1 MSSRGSM
8 GPMMGGGMMPPG
20 GVARR
25 AAAIKVVSLKHAA
38 APDLSA
44 VLSRVFPQADVTPE
58 PRSNKLI
65 IRADDDTQAQL
76 AALIQQA
83 RCRGKRQSV
92 TVWSILCTCGPR
104 QAGAAVV
111 PTL

>member
-1 MSSRGSM
+1 
-8 GPMMGGGMMPPG
+8 MMGGGMMPPG
-20 GVARR
+20 GVAPR
-25 AAAIKVVSLKHAA
+25 ATAIKVVSLKHAA

-76 AALIQQA
+76 AALIQQLDVEGSGS
-83 RCRGKRQSV
+83 R
-92 TVWSILCTCGPR
+92 
-104 QAGAAVV
+104 
-111 PTL
+111 